1 MKAKTIAERVAELIA
16 EAPPITEEQREAAV
30 RILGPVLRA
39 QAERRA
45 EFQPPATARAAEKRA
60 KAA

>member
-1 MKAKTIAERVAELIA
+1 MKHKTIAERVAELLA

-30 RILGPVLRA
+30 RILGPVIRA

-45 EFQPPATARAAEKRA
+45 QRPPETGA

>member
-1 MKAKTIAERVAELIA
+1 MRHKTIAERVAELIA

-30 RILGPVLRA
+30 RILGPAIRA
-39 QAERRA
+39 QA
-45 EFQPPATARAAEKRA
+45 TCRAANRTGVEA

>member
-1 MKAKTIAERVAELIA
+1 VKHKTIAERVAELLA
-16 EAPPITEEQREAAV
+16 QAPPITEEQREAAV
-30 RILGPVLRA
+30 RILGPAIRA

-45 EFQPPATARAAEKRA
+45 KQPPETGA

>member
-1 MKAKTIAERVAELIA
+1 MKHKTIAERVAELIA

-30 RILGPVLRA
+30 RILGPILRA
-39 QAERRA
+39 QAQRRA
-45 EFQPPATARAAEKRA
+45 KQPPETGA